1 MELSPNANSQGNLVS
16 VVTVQTQLILDLV
29 WQGSARLEICCVPGS
44 GSSKCTMEIPLGSAA
59 VKILSLF
66 KSSLWE
72 GGVIWESLLAVL

>member
-1 MELSPNANSQGNLVS
+1 MQVQGNLVS
-16 VVTVQTQLILDLV
+16 VVTIQTQLILDLV
-29 WQGSARLEICCVPGS
+29 GRARLGICCAPGA